1 MLNKPRW
8 ISQTHRGM
16 YVHAVAFEVTR
27 PRQGTSLPGTKWGY
41 LVAVRQTPRF
51 DDELVY
57 GPATDQQDY
66 FTREA
71 AEQAAIHYGKQAIDV
86 LLELG

>member
-1 MLNKPRW
+1 MP
-8 ISQTHRGM
+8 
-16 YVHAVAFEVTR
+16 
-27 PRQGTSLPGTKWGY
+27 
-41 LVAVRQTPRF
+41 
-51 DDELVY
+51 Y
-57 GPATDQQDY
+57 GPATDQQYY